1 MFYLALA
8 EMAAP
13 RLFGGAADP
22 ALVARLSAETGNF
35 RAVADWALEDPL
47 RMEMSL
53 RLGTAL
59 HWFWFARGRFEEG
72 RERLTHAIGIASHAA
87 PGVRG
92 WALIALGH
100 VNLWQGNTE
109 AALRRMQE
117 ALVLMQDVD
126 DPKGWRMP

>member
-1 MFYLALA
+1 
-8 EMAAP
+8 
-13 RLFGGAADP
+13 
-22 ALVARLSAETGNF
+22 
-35 RAVADWALEDPL
+35 
-47 RMEMSL
+47 MEMSL

-59 HWFWFARGRFEEG
+59 SIGSGSRGGVEEG

-109 AALRRMQE
+109 AALPRMQE